1 MPEFETM
8 HDELLAHHDDCI
20 NKLGYE
26 EGSAE
31 LRAEMK
37 VIQKKWKRAIKAS
50 RKRQRQKFKWKHV
63 CKVNASGFKAV
74 KQIHLMEK
82 VSDTEWKDA
91 KDTNRSGKMPGEKK
105 YRKYQTA
112 LEDYLLFARVIEEQH
127 GLKYTVQSGKKIED
141 CSESEEDDDGEEGEE
156 EEEEKDE
163 PPPDPPPP
171 AGKKKATGGKPTA
184 PKKGN
189 QNKPK
194 PPKGAQPSA
203 AAPAAASDAGGAGGK
218 RKRTP
223 VVRG

>member
-127 GLKYTVQSGKKIED
+127 GLKYTIQSGKKIED

-156 EEEEKDE
+156 EEEEDE

-189 QNKPK
+189 QDKPK
-194 PPKGAQPSA
+194 PSKGAQASA

-223 VVRG
+223 VVRD